1 MPAFIKKHLYLLDTL
16 NWMEF
21 LLWQNG
27 GIGGVSVALGCRF
40 DPLPG
45 TVGSRSSI
53 AGAMA

>member
-27 GIGGVSVALGCRF
+27 GIGGVSVVLGCRF